1 MPLVS
6 GNFFINTMQENTLLQ
21 ENAAEETMTLLD
33 LLLNG
38 GYMMAPI
45 FILWIVAIYIFF
57 ERQRTLK
64 LAAKTPGSF
73 FDNIR
78 TSVLNGDISGA
89 KMLCAQTSTPV
100 ARMIEKGIERIGS
113 PLKNIE
119 VSIENVGKLEIY
131 RLEKNLNLLA
141 TISGAA
147 PMIGFL
153 GTVTG
158 MIQAFIAIAQ
168 EEGAVSPKLL
178 SEGIYE
184 AMITTAAG
192 LFVGILAYLG
202 YNYLVARVGKII
214 HTMESNVI
222 NFVDLLQEPTKK

>member
-1 MPLVS
+1 M
-6 GNFFINTMQENTLLQ
+6 LLQ
-21 ENAAEETMTLLD
+21 IEPVDGLETISVLE

-38 GYMMAPI
+38 GFMMIPI
-45 FILWIVAIYIFF
+45 LLLWIGAIYIFV
-57 ERQRTLK
+57 ERLLLIK
-64 LAAKTPGSF
+64 NSSKTPADF
-73 FDNIR
+73 KDRIR
-78 TSVLNGDISGA
+78 SMVLSGEVDGA
-89 KMLCAQTSTPV
+89 KLLCAQTDTPV
-100 ARMIEKGIERIGS
+100 ARMIEKGISRIGS

-119 VSIENVGKLEIY
+119 VSIENTGKIEIY
-131 RLEKNLNLLA
+131 QLEKNLSMLA
-141 TISGAA
+141 TISGVA

-178 SEGIYE
+178 SSGIYE

-202 YNYLVARVGKII
+202 YNYLVTRVQKLV
-214 HTMESNVI
+214 HKMEYSAI
-222 NFVDLLQEPTKK
+222 DFVDLLQEPQK

>member
-1 MPLVS
+1 M
-6 GNFFINTMQENTLLQ
+6 LLQ
-21 ENAAEETMTLLD
+21 IETTETLESVSVFE

-38 GYMMAPI
+38 GYMMIPI
-45 FILWIVAIYIFF
+45 LLLWIGAIYIFV
-57 ERQRTLK
+57 ERLLVLK
-64 LAAKTPGSF
+64 NAGKTPADF
-73 FDNIR
+73 KDRIR
-78 TSVLNGDISGA
+78 SLVLAGEVNGA
-89 KMLCAQTSTPV
+89 RQLCAQTDTPV
-100 ARMIEKGIERIGS
+100 ARMIEKGVSRIGS

-119 VSIENVGKLEIY
+119 VSIENTGKIELY
-131 RLEKNLNLLA
+131 RLEKNLSILA

-178 SEGIYE
+178 SSGIYE
-184 AMITTAAG
+184 AMVTTAAG

-202 YNYLVARVGKII
+202 YNYLVSRVSKLV
-214 HTMESNVI
+214 HTMEYSSI
-222 NFVDLLQEPTKK
+222 DFVDLLQEPQK

>member
-1 MPLVS
+1 M
-6 GNFFINTMQENTLLQ
+6 LLQ
-21 ENAAEETMTLLD
+21 IETTETLESISVLD

-38 GYMMAPI
+38 GYMMLPI
-45 FILWIVAIYIFF
+45 LFLWIGAIYIFV
-57 ERQRTLK
+57 ERLLVLK
-64 LAAKTPGSF
+64 NSSKTPSDF
-73 FDNIR
+73 KDRIR
-78 TSVLNGDISGA
+78 NLVMSGDINGA
-89 KMLCAQTSTPV
+89 RMLCAQTDTPV
-100 ARMIEKGIERIGS
+100 ARMIEKGVSKIGS

-119 VSIENVGKLEIY
+119 VSIENTGKIEIY
-131 RLEKNLNLLA
+131 RLEKNLSLMA

-178 SEGIYE
+178 SSGIYE
-184 AMITTAAG
+184 AMVTTAAG

-202 YNYLVARVGKII
+202 YNYLVSRVSKVV
-214 HTMESNVI
+214 HSMEFSAI
-222 NFVDLLQEPTKK
+222 DFVDLLQEPQK

>member
-1 MPLVS
+1 MLLSV
-6 GNFFINTMQENTLLQ
+6 MQD
-21 ENAAEETMTLLD
+21 TLLD
-33 LLLNG
+33 VEKEETISVLELLFTG
-38 GYMMAPI
+38 GYMMIPI
-45 FILWIVAIYIFF
+45 LLLWMVSIYIFV
-57 ERQRTLK
+57 ERQRTLNA
-64 LAAKTPGSF
+64 AAKTPESF
-73 FDNIR
+73 KDQIR
-78 TSVLNGDISGA
+78 SLVISGDINGA
-89 KMLCAQTSTPV
+89 QMLCNKTDTPV
-100 ARMIEKGIERIGS
+100 ARMIEKGISRIGNT
-113 PLKNIE
+113 LKNIE
-119 VSIENVGKLEIY
+119 TSIENVGKLEIY

-178 SEGIYE
+178 SSGIYE

-192 LFVGILAYLG
+192 LFVGIFAYLG
-202 YNYLVARVGKII
+202 YNYLVSKVTKVI

-222 NFVDLLQEPTKK
+222 DFIDLLQEPKK

>member
-1 MPLVS
+1 M
-6 GNFFINTMQENTLLQ
+6 ILLQ
-21 ENAAEETMTLLD
+21 IEPEQGAETISVLE

-38 GYMMAPI
+38 GYMMIPI
-45 FILWIVAIYIFF
+45 ILLWVGAIYIFV
-57 ERQRTLK
+57 ERL
-64 LAAKTPGSF
+64 LVINNSSKTPEGF
-73 FDNIR
+73 KDQIR
-78 TSVLNGDISGA
+78 NMVLDGNVDGA
-89 KMLCAQTSTPV
+89 RMLCAQTDTPV
-100 ARMIEKGIERIGS
+100 ARMIEKGISRIGS

-119 VSIENVGKLEIY
+119 ASIENTGKIEVY
-131 RLEKNLNLLA
+131 RLEKNMSMLA

-178 SEGIYE
+178 SSGIYE

-202 YNYLVARVGKII
+202 YNYLVSRVQKLV
-214 HTMESNVI
+214 HKMEYSSI
-222 NFVDLLQEPTKK
+222 DFVDLLQEPQK

>member
-1 MPLVS
+1 MLLS
-6 GNFFINTMQENTLLQ
+6 AMQD
-21 ENAAEETMTLLD
+21 TLLD
-33 LLLNG
+33 VEKEETISVLELLLTG
-38 GYMMAPI
+38 GYMMIPI
-45 FILWIVAIYIFF
+45 LLLWIVSIYIFV
-57 ERQRTLK
+57 ERQRTLGA
-64 LAAKTPGSF
+64 AAKTPESF
-73 FDNIR
+73 KDQIR
-78 TSVLNGDISGA
+78 SLVISGDISGA
-89 KMLCAQTSTPV
+89 KMLCGNTDTPV
-100 ARMIEKGIERIGS
+100 ARMIEKGISRIGNT
-113 PLKNIE
+113 LKNIE
-119 VSIENVGKLEIY
+119 TSIENVGKLEIY

-178 SEGIYE
+178 SSGIYE

-192 LFVGILAYLG
+192 LFVGIFAYLG
-202 YNYLVARVGKII
+202 YNYLVSKVSKVI

-222 NFVDLLQEPTKK
+222 DFIDLLQEPKK

>member
-1 MPLVS
+1 MFLQLDTTDSLDTVS
-6 GNFFINTMQENTLLQ
+6 V
-21 ENAAEETMTLLD
+21 LD

-38 GYMMAPI
+38 GYMMIPILLLWIAAI
-45 FILWIVAIYIFF
+45 FIFVERILVIKNASKTPSDFKDKIRSMVLRGDVA
-57 ERQRTLK
+57 
-64 LAAKTPGSF
+64 AAK
-73 FDNIR
+73 
-78 TSVLNGDISGA
+78 VLCHD
-89 KMLCAQTSTPV
+89 TDTPV
-100 ARMIEKGIERIGS
+100 ARMIEKGVSRIGS

-119 VSIENVGKLEIY
+119 VSIENIGKVEIY
-131 RLEKNLNLLA
+131 RLEKNLSMLA

-178 SEGIYE
+178 SSGIYE
-184 AMITTAAG
+184 AMVTTAAG

-202 YNYLVARVGKII
+202 YNYLITRVQKLV
-214 HTMESNVI
+214 HNMEFSAI
-222 NFVDLLQEPTKK
+222 DFVDLLQEPQK

>member
-1 MPLVS
+1 MLFSVMQDPLVE
-6 GNFFINTMQENTLLQ
+6 GLEQQESMSVLELL
-21 ENAAEETMTLLD
+21 M
-33 LLLNG
+33 NG
-38 GYMMAPI
+38 GYMMVPI
-45 FILWIVAIYIFF
+45 LLLWIVAIYIFV
-57 ERQRTLK
+57 ERTRTLGG
-64 LAAKTPGSF
+64 AAKTPNSF
-73 FDNIR
+73 KEQIR
-78 TSVLNGDISGA
+78 SLVISGDINGA
-89 KMLCAQTSTPV
+89 LMLCNKTDTPV
-100 ARMIEKGIERIGS
+100 ARMIEKGVSKIGN

-119 VSIENVGKLEIY
+119 VGIENVGKLEIY

-178 SEGIYE
+178 SAGIYE

-202 YNYLVARVGKII
+202 YNYLVSKVGKVI

-222 NFVDLLQEPTKK
+222 DFIDLLQEPKK